1 MQNAPGQTVSDDPTT
16 ASQPL
21 LAAFQRAALINAT
34 LLKLCLP
41 HDDNAPAQGVRTV
54 IDDAIRILES
64 ASLPAHVRAAET
76 LLATIVRDYIE
87 RHIREKDAREAE
99 LRGAVE
105 TLSDALIQLHETDA
119 AFAEQVLDRSERLQQ
134 MVSQGHAGELREL
147 LNSEL
152 EALRRATTAK
162 REAEARELAALRA
175 RVSALEERMQVL
187 AQQARLDPLT
197 GLFNRRAWEEQL
209 RELEQGGDE
218 SRFAVAIL
226 DLDGFKHLNDTE
238 GHAAGDAALA
248 AFGAY
253 CRQAFGDE
261 DFAARIGGDEFGV
274 LIAAPSPEHA
284 TQHVRRLLDCVRRA
298 NATPGYSGHA
308 TFTLSVGLA
317 APRRDESLRER
328 IRRADEALYAAK
340 RAGRNRLVV
349 AA

>member
-1 MQNAPGQTVSDDPTT
+1 MQNAPNRTIPNDAA
-16 ASQPL
+16 ASLQPL

-41 HDDNAPAQGVRTV
+41 RDDSAPAQGVRTA
-54 IDDAIRILES
+54 IDDAIRILEG

-76 LLATIVRDYIE
+76 LLATIVRDYVE
-87 RHIREKDAREAE
+87 QHAHEKDAREAE

-119 AFAEQVLDRSERLQQ
+119 AFAERVLDRSERLQQ
-134 MVSQGHAGELREL
+134 MVSQSRADDLREL
-147 LNSEL
+147 LSGEL
-152 EALRRATTAK
+152 EALRRDTAAK
-162 REAEARELAALRA
+162 RETEARELAALRA

-187 AQQARLDPLT
+187 TQQARLDPLT
-197 GLFNRRAWEEQL
+197 GLFNRRAWEERL
-209 RELEQGGDE
+209 RELERGDGH
-218 SRFAVAIL
+218 RFAVAIL

-253 CRQAFGDE
+253 CRQAFGEE

-274 LIAAPSPEHA
+274 LIAAASPDHAAEHV
-284 TQHVRRLLDCVRRA
+284 QRLLDCVRRA
-298 NATPGYSGHA
+298 NTTPGYSSHA
-308 TFTLSVGLA
+308 AFTLSVGLA
-317 APRRDESLRER
+317 APRGDESLHER